1 MNQDL
6 RQTFNDFLTTQ
17 LNAQQQKAVVQKQ
30 GGFLVIAGAGSGK
43 TRIITSRI
51 ANLILNE
58 DVQPRSI
65 IALTFT
71 NKAAGEMK
79 ERLQRFFQG
88 HYALPFVGTFHS
100 YCLLLLRSNPT
111 LLPYAQFSILDS
123 DDQLALINRIVKQ
136 HNLGKFATAS
146 QLCAQISNV
155 KNKAFMGMSI
165 EEFATPM
172 LREVYATYEEEKAQ
186 AHCFDFDDLI
196 LQVLTL
202 FKKNDEFRTKF
213 QQKVRHIL
221 VDEYQDTSHVQ
232 HQLLKYMGLDTSN
245 KFAVDS
251 LCAVGDEDQSIYSWR
266 GATVTNMLKFENDF
280 APVTMIKV
288 EQNYRSVEPI
298 LKVANSVIANNR
310 LRNPKNLWSDRQAKN
325 RIIVLKCRSSEQEA
339 EAIALFLKSL
349 PSSTTRSEVAI
360 LYRTHFQSRS
370 IEEALIHHAIP
381 YKIIGGIRFYERK
394 EIKDLLGYLRLITN
408 PYDKIS
414 LLRVINCPTR
424 GLGKKFEEDLI
435 NTWQQ
440 QRFLDFKQLLPL
452 MTEQET
458 GVKRAAIQEFISF
471 FEDLDKDMLPN
482 QALQHIINRT
492 EYLNYLRT
500 SFDAKEAETKI
511 ENVKELLQSVCL
523 YESTRKEPGQATLEN
538 FLHEVT
544 LLQEQIHDEEDGDQ
558 VQMMTLH
565 AAKGLEFKIVLLSGL
580 DEGILPSSRSLN
592 APDALE
598 EERRLFYVGIT
609 RAEEYLLMFCANYRN
624 TFGQIVDQ
632 VPSRFVSEMPNG
644 LVMHA
649 DIEKMYPSQM
659 TPFFTRLLGG
669 VPVESSLVTF
679 NQTTSQLN
687 HSKSSSHRIGTSPVR
702 HSLGDGV
709 SNSIQNHTKNYGTP
723 RSASNLQPYG
733 LGSRPSAKPAPRS
746 SIMGSRPTGKAQSNK
761 SSESSTPISMASS
774 SFSGGGWAKNQT
786 VQHAKFGTGIVVL
799 VEKADGDEYYIT
811 ALFRAG
817 KKKILSSFLTK
828 D

>member
-1 MNQDL
+1 MNQPL
-6 RQTFNDFLTTQ
+6 TQSFNDFVSAQ
-17 LNAQQQKAVVQKQ
+17 LNAQQQKAVLQKQ
-30 GGFLVIAGAGSGK
+30 GGVLVIAGAGSGK

-51 ANLILNE
+51 AHLILNE
-58 DVQPRSI
+58 NVQPKSI

-79 ERLQRFFQG
+79 ERLERFFQG
-88 HYALPFVGTFHS
+88 QYALPFVGTFHS

-172 LREVYATYEEEKAQ
+172 LREVYATYEEEKTQ

-202 FKKNDEFRTKF
+202 FKKNDEFRAKF
-213 QQKVRHIL
+213 QQRVRHIL

-232 HQLLKYMGLDTSN
+232 HQLLKYMGLDQSN
-245 KFAVDS
+245 TFAVDS

-266 GATVTNMLKFENDF
+266 GATVTNMLKFEHDF

-298 LKVANSVIANNR
+298 LQVANSVISNNR
-310 LRNPKNLWSDRQAKN
+310 LRNPKNLWSDKQAKN

-339 EAIALFLKSL
+339 EALALFLKAL
-349 PSSTTRSEVAI
+349 PSSMTRSDVAI

-394 EIKDLLGYLRLITN
+394 EIKDLLAYLRLITN

-440 QRFLDFKQLLPL
+440 QRFLDFKQLLTL

-458 GVKRAAIQEFISF
+458 GVKRASIQEFISF
-471 FEDLDKDMLPN
+471 FDDLDKDMLPN

-500 SFDAKEAETKI
+500 SFEAKEAETKI
-511 ENVKELLQSVCL
+511 ENVKELLQSICL
-523 YESTRKEPGQATLEN
+523 YESTRKDASQATVEN

-544 LLQEQIHDEEDGDQ
+544 LLQEQIHDEQAEDQ

-609 RAEEYLLMFCANYRN
+609 RAQEYLLMFCANFRN

-632 VPSRFVSEMPNG
+632 VPSRFVSEMPSG

-649 DIEKMYPSQM
+649 DLEKMYPSQM

-669 VPVESSLVTF
+669 MPVESSLITF
-679 NQTTSQLN
+679 HQKPTSQT
-687 HSKSSSHRIGTSPVR
+687 SSRPSNPNN
-702 HSLGDGV
+702 
-709 SNSIQNHTKNYGTP
+709 SNSIHNHTKNYGTP
-723 RSASNLQPYG
+723 RSTSNLQPYG
-733 LGSRPSAKPAPRS
+733 LTSRPSRPAPRS
-746 SIMGSRPTGKAQSNK
+746 SGIGSRPTGTAQSNK
-761 SSESSTPISMASS
+761 SFESSAPVSVASS

-786 VQHAKFGTGIVVL
+786 VQHAKFGTGIIVL
-799 VEKADGDEYYIT
+799 VEKAEGDDYYIT

-817 KKKILSSFLTK
+817 KKKILSSFLSK
-828 D
+828 E